1 MDSDEIL
8 LTQLKRIKNPDR
20 KARFSFIMPALSNN
34 QLVRDEFFESI
45 KKEHN
50 RSKEPWVQSAIGYL
64 HHPLRAR
71 SSEKY
76 IRPSLELLEEIQQT
90 GDILYPARFV
100 SATLSG
106 YQTKSAANIVKQFL
120 DENQNYSPQLKLK
133 ILQAADGL
141 FRSAE
146 ILN

>member
-1 MDSDEIL
+1 M
-8 LTQLKRIKNPDR
+8 
-20 KARFSFIMPALSNN
+20 
-34 QLVRDEFFESI
+34 
-45 KKEHN
+45 
-50 RSKEPWVQSAIGYL
+50 
-64 HHPLRAR
+64 RAR

-76 IRPSLELLEEIQQT
+76 IRPSLELLEEIQRT
-90 GDILYPARFV
+90 GDIFFPARFV
-100 SATLSG
+100 SETLSG
-106 YQTKSAANIVKQFL
+106 HQTKSAANIVKQFL

>member
-1 MDSDEIL
+1 M
-8 LTQLKRIKNPDR
+8 
-20 KARFSFIMPALSNN
+20 
-34 QLVRDEFFESI
+34 
-45 KKEHN
+45 
-50 RSKEPWVQSAIGYL
+50 
-64 HHPLRAR
+64 RAR

-76 IRPSLELLEEIQQT
+76 IRPSLELLEEIQRT
-90 GDILYPARFV
+90 GDIFFPARFV
-100 SATLSG
+100 SETLSG
-106 YQTKSAANIVKQFL
+106 HLTKSAANIVKQFL